1 MSWDALQGATVTRAG
16 STVESD
22 RFGLTIGRVVVGD
35 ECPEPQASQALGTV
49 LEQSPEEL
57 LVVRWPTRLVALGAV
72 AAASS
77 RAIIPA
83 DVLTYW
89 EVPVSDLQ
97 PEPAALARDDLRVDV
112 PSEAD
117 DASRAAL
124 ESVVRDSFTG
134 YGNHYTA
141 NPRLDRDLALTGYLD
156 WARRALDENPRDV
169 VLLQHRDEPIGVA
182 TLTTGGDGQ
191 DLEILLAGLTG
202 STQGQGWYRHLLAGV
217 GDQARARG
225 CSRVI
230 ISTQAHNIRVQ
241 RAWARSGFRPFG
253 AVTTVH
259 AMRRP
264 D

>member
-1 MSWDALQGATVTRAG
+1 MSWDALQGATVTRSG
-16 STVESD
+16 SAVESD

-35 ECPEPQASQALGTV
+35 QCPEPDAARALTAA
-49 LEQSPEEL
+49 LDDAPEEL
-57 LVVRWPTRLVALGAV
+57 LVVRWPTRQVTLGAA

-77 RAIIPA
+77 RAVIPA
-83 DVLTYW
+83 DVLVYW
-89 EVPVSDLQ
+89 EVPTSTLQ
-97 PEPAALARDDLRVDV
+97 PDPSALASDELRVEV

-124 ESVVRDSFTG
+124 DLVVRDSFAG

-156 WARRALDENPRDV
+156 WAGRALDDNPQDV
-169 VLLQHRDEPIGVA
+169 VLLHHRDQPIGVA
-182 TLTTGGDGQ
+182 TVTTGGDGQ

-217 GDQARARG
+217 GEQARARG

-230 ISTQAHNIRVQ
+230 ISTQVHNIRVQ

>member
-1 MSWDALQGATVTRAG
+1 MSWDAFQGATVTRSG
-16 STVESD
+16 SALESD

-35 ECPEPQASQALGTV
+35 QCPEPDAARALTAA
-49 LEQSPEEL
+49 LDDAPEEL
-57 LVVRWPTRLVALGAV
+57 LVVRWPTRLVTLGAA

-77 RAIIPA
+77 RAVIPA
-83 DVLTYW
+83 DVLVYW
-89 EVPVSDLQ
+89 EVPTSTLQ
-97 PEPAALARDDLRVDV
+97 PDPAALASDELRVEV
-112 PSEAD
+112 PSAAD

-124 ESVVRDSFTG
+124 DLVVRDSFAG

-156 WARRALDENPRDV
+156 WAGRALDDNPQDV
-169 VLLQHRDEPIGVA
+169 VLLHHRDQPIGVA

-217 GDQARARG
+217 GEQARARG

-230 ISTQAHNIRVQ
+230 ISTQVHNIRVQ

>member
-1 MSWDALQGATVTRAG
+1 MSWDGLQGATVTRAA
-16 STVESD
+16 SAVESD

-35 ECPEPQASQALGTV
+35 QCPEQEAAQALTGV
-49 LEQSPEEL
+49 LDEAPEEL
-57 LVVRWPTRLVALGAV
+57 LVVRWPTRLVTLGAA

-83 DVLTYW
+83 DVLVYW
-89 EVPVSDLQ
+89 EVPTSTLQ
-97 PEPAALARDDLRVDV
+97 PDPEALAQDGLHVAV
-112 PSEAD
+112 PAEAD

-124 ESVVRDSFTG
+124 EHVVRDSFAG

-156 WARRALDENPRDV
+156 WARRALDDNPHDV
-169 VLLQHRDEPIGVA
+169 VLLSHRDQPIGVA
-182 TLTTGGDGQ
+182 TLTSGNDGQ

-202 STQGQGWYRHLLAGV
+202 TTQGQGWYRHLLAGV
-217 GDQARARG
+217 GEQARARG

-230 ISTQAHNIRVQ
+230 ISTQVHNIRVQ

-264 D
+264 I

>member
-1 MSWDALQGATVTRAG
+1 MSWDGLQGATVTRSA
-16 STVESD
+16 SAVESD
-22 RFGLTIGRVVVGD
+22 RFGMTIGRVVVGD
-35 ECPEPQASQALGTV
+35 QCPEQEAAPALTAEFDQA
-49 LEQSPEEL
+49 PEEL
-57 LVVRWPTRLVALGAV
+57 LIVRWPTRLVTLGAA

-77 RAIIPA
+77 RAVVPA
-83 DVLTYW
+83 DVLVYW
-89 EVPVSDLQ
+89 EVPASELRPDA
-97 PEPAALARDDLRVDV
+97 AALTADDLRVTV

-124 ESVVRDSFTG
+124 DLVVRDSFAG

-156 WARRALDENPRDV
+156 WARRALDDNPQDV
-169 VLLQHRDEPIGVA
+169 VLLHHGDQPIGVA
-182 TLTTGGDGQ
+182 TLTTGADGQ

-202 STQGQGWYRHLLAGV
+202 TTQGQGWYRHLLAGV

-230 ISTQAHNIRVQ
+230 ISTQVHNIRVQ

-264 D
+264 G